1 MSTRDL
7 SPLFQPE
14 GRSTASVLHEEP
26 WQGREGLPSPA
37 VLVLASILAVGL
49 GFLFVTS
56 FLIGATPLPFAVAII
71 IGVLLVAGIAI
82 TTITSKPVGRVRA
95 IDVGASVAAAAMTL
109 FLAREM
115 GVPVIVAAA
124 CVAIVLGV
132 MSLPGQ
138 WLDAG
143 AAGAG
148 YTGAFVGMLTP
159 GVTLGTWWVLG
170 AAVIA
175 GVLWSLVGPSVWDG
189 VGGRMGAVAYIA
201 ASGVYLVANLV
212 DAERDIPLLP
222 GMDGMAHAAVVPIGC
237 AAALVTW
244 VLIQRADM
252 GFVLASGLTS
262 LAVCG
267 VIALALPSGSPL
279 AAAWFGGTFVGAAG
293 VNRLPNAFWV
303 GLAGLVFGALTLHF
317 SGPLSGHVG
326 VLGATAVIAS
336 LAIGAIEW
344 VVLAPAVQQR
354 GHALRLR
361 VRPGRSVP

>member
-1 MSTRDL
+1 MSTAGY

-14 GRSTASVLHEEP
+14 ARSTASVLHEEP

-37 VLVLASILAVGL
+37 VLVLASIMAVGL
-49 GFLFVTS
+49 GFLFVAS
-56 FLIGATPLPFAVAII
+56 FLIGTAPLPFAGAVI
-71 IGVLLVAGIAI
+71 IGVLLIAGMAI
-82 TTITSKPVGRVRA
+82 TTMTSGEVGRVRL
-95 IDVGASVAAAAMTL
+95 IDVGAAVAGAAMTL

-115 GVPVIVAAA
+115 GMPVIVAAS
-124 CVAIVLGV
+124 CVAVVLGV
-132 MSLPGQ
+132 MALPGQ
-138 WLDAG
+138 WIDAG

-159 GVTLGTWWVLG
+159 GVMLGTWWVLG
-170 AAVIA
+170 AAVLA
-175 GVLWSLVGPSVWDG
+175 GVLWSLIGPSVWDG

-201 ASGVYLVANLV
+201 SSGIYLVANLV

-244 VLIQRADM
+244 ALIQRAGM
-252 GFVLASGLTS
+252 GFVLASGLSS

-267 VIALALPSGSPL
+267 VIALALPNGAVL
-279 AAAWFGGTFVGAAG
+279 AAAWFGGTFVGG
-293 VNRLPNAFWV
+293 TGTSRLPNACWV
-303 GLAGLVFGALTLHF
+303 GLAGLVFGTLMLHF
-317 SGPLSGHVG
+317 SGPLAGHVG

-336 LAIGAIEW
+336 LAVGALEW
-344 VVLAPAVQQR
+344 VVLAPAVQRR

-361 VRPGRSVP
+361 LRPGRQVA